1 MLLNERMLAHSQFE
15 VVVLWDIDGT
25 LIEHAPALEDRHALA
40 ASFVIGERVGKIDNG
55 LGKTDR
61 QILTEIMRMNGCDPT
76 KTMITAAM
84 AELDVIT
91 VEDLSKSPSE
101 ALDGVR
107 DVLILLHGIGASQL
121 LLTGNTPARAK
132 VKVSSAG
139 LADFFDFGHGFFGDE
154 AGDRFELT
162 TYAQSVL
169 ASNRQKVVIVGD
181 TPMDIHAAR
190 HANMQVVAVATG
202 LHSVSDLSAENPDL
216 VLRNFVDSGKILKDF
231 ITELLCTDKS

>member
-1 MLLNERMLAHSQFE
+1 MLFNEGMLARSQFE

-25 LIEHAPALEDRHALA
+25 LVAHAPALEDRHARA
-40 ASFVIGERVGKIDNG
+40 ASFVIGERVGKIADG

-61 QILTEIMRMNGCDPT
+61 QILTEIMRINGCDPT

-84 AELDVIT
+84 AQLDIIT
-91 VEDLSKSPSE
+91 VEDLSRSPSE

-107 DVLILLHGIGASQL
+107 DVLVLLRGSGASQL

-139 LADFFDFGHGFFGDE
+139 LADFFDFGHGFYGNE
-154 AGDRFELT
+154 ADHRFELT

-169 ASNRQKVVIVGD
+169 VANRHRVVIVGD

-190 HANMQVVAVATG
+190 HANLHVVAVATG
-202 LHSVSDLSAENPDL
+202 LHSASDLSAEDPDL
-216 VLRNFVDSGKILKDF
+216 VLRNFVEDGKILNDF
-231 ITELLCTDKS
+231 VTELICTDTS